1 MREILFTGKRQD
13 NGEWVVGSFL
23 RRTNPCIEQFA
34 FADDGVPEP
43 YIYAVDPDTVG
54 QYIGMKDKNGIKI
67 FEGDIVKVKH
77 GYAGNPDYPMTE
89 HIEVVK
95 YDVRSCCYEFYRWS
109 GDIYDVEVI
118 GNIHDNPELLNGGSE
133 ND

>member
-1 MREILFTGKRQD
+1 MKEILFTGKRID

-34 FADDGVPEP
+34 FTDDGVPEP

-67 FEGDIVKVKH
+67 FEGDIVKTK
-77 GYAGNPDYPMTE
+77 T
-89 HIEVVK
+89 
-95 YDVRSCCYEFYRWS
+95 
-109 GDIYDVEVI
+109 
-118 GNIHDNPELLNGGSE
+118 IHSDCFR
-133 ND
+133 